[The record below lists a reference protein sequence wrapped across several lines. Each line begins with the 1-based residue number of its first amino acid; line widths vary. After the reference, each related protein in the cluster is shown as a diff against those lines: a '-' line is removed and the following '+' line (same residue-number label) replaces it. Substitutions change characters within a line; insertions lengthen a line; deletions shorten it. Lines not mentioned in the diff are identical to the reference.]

1 MENVFPDGCIL
12 TTSFL
17 LCSPGRIYFGHKVTY
32 GDHES
37 PYGNMGTTEVT
48 KAIRIFLSVSS

>member
-12 TTSFL
+12 TTFFL

-32 GDHES
+32 GDHECK
-37 PYGNMGTTEVT
+37 GTTEVT